1 MEEYY
6 YLKYKDT
13 FMIQVMK
20 EHEECQ
26 KLYEDIMRMEGMLEE
41 AMRKMGK
48 EYLQIHSDLF
58 TAKGRMDELLM
69 CLAYLKG
76 AEDREKMLK

>member
-1 MEEYY
+1 MNTRFMEEYY

-13 FMIQVMK
+13 FMMQAM
-20 EHEECQ
+20 EDHEEFR
-26 KLYEDIMRMEGMLEE
+26 KLYDEIMRMEGMVEE

-58 TAKGRMDELLM
+58 AAKGKMD
-69 CLAYLKG
+69 
-76 AEDREKMLK
+76 